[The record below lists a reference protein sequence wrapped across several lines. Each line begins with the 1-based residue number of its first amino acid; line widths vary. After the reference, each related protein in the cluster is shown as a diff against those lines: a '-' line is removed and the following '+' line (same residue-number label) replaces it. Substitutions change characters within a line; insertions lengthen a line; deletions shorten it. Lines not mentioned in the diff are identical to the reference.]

1 MADLSPKQGV
11 AWRYLTDKTHTEVL
25 YGGAAGGGKSWLGCL
40 WELAMAVEY
49 QGSRWLMGR
58 SVLKTLKETTLNSF
72 FDATAQEGLRV
83 GRDYTYNAQA
93 NIIHVGA
100 SQILL
105 KDLFAYPSDPNFDEL
120 GSLELTGAFGDEV
133 NQWSEKARDIVGSR
147 IRYRLDEFGLI
158 PKFLMTCNPAKN
170 WVHRE
175 FYKPWREGSLASHRA
190 FVPALVTDNPRISP
204 HYVDNLKRL
213 KGPDRERLLLGNWDY
228 DDDPAR
234 LMDHDA
240 IMDLWTNEHVVP
252 SLRSKYIVVDVA
264 RYGHDKTVISYWEGM
279 VLVAV
284 LMLDQSSIVE
294 TAAAVN
300 QLAKQEGVPRSHI
313 VVDDDGVG
321 GGVVDLLPGCLPF
334 NGGAKPVEVK
344 GKDQNYMNL
353 KAQCAYEAAQYVN
366 DRDMYFATDAYRDK
380 FEEELPHIKRD
391 KIDSDGKLRLLPKE
405 KVKESL
411 GRSPDFADIVIMR
424 MLPEL
429 RGPNL
434 MGSSIVKKH
443 DRWVKEERRQQIKNT
458 WR

>member
-1 MADLSPKQGV
+1 
-11 AWRYLTDKTHTEVL
+11 
-25 YGGAAGGGKSWLGCL
+25 
-40 WELAMAVEY
+40 
-49 QGSRWLMGR
+49 MGR
-58 SVLKTLKETTLNSF
+58 TVLKTLKETTLQSF
-72 FDATAQEGLRV
+72 FDATAAEGLRI
-83 GRDYTYNAQA
+83 GRDYVYNAQSGT
-93 NIIHVGA
+93 IEVGR

-105 KDLFAYPSDPNFDEL
+105 KDMKAQPSDPNFDEL

-133 NQWSEKARDIVGSR
+133 NQWNEKARDIVGSR
-147 IRYRLDEFGLI
+147 IRYKLDEFGLT

-170 WVHRE
+170 WVYRD
-175 FYKPWREGSLASHRA
+175 FYKPWRDGTLLPYRA
-190 FVPALVTDNPRISP
+190 FLPALVTDNPKISP
-204 HYVDNLKRL
+204 KYIDNLHKL

-252 SLRSKYIVVDVA
+252 NLKSKYIIVDVA
-264 RYGHDKTVISYWEGM
+264 RYGHDKTVISYWEGLVM
-279 VLVAV
+279 TAVLV
-284 LMLDQSSIVE
+284 LDQSSIVE

-321 GGVVDLLPGCLPF
+321 GGVVDLLPGCMPF
-334 NGGAKPVEVK
+334 NGGAKPIEVK

-429 RGPNL
+429 RGGGL
-434 MGSSIVKKH
+434 IGTSIMRKA
-443 DRWVKEERRQQIKNT
+443 DRQFREERRAYIKST